1 MLTDTIS
8 MRYLVRYLI
17 TAIVSLLTVVSCT
30 GSKTAGKA
38 DRAGSPSAVGSNTSG
53 ETHVTG
59 DTIMNASPAKA
70 DSAAWM
76 VTEFGI
82 GPVRAGMTVAEARA
96 ALDGALTETSSTPSC
111 GYATSSRAPKGVNF
125 MIVGGKIAR
134 VDVRGGT
141 VTAAAGA
148 KIGDTEQRVRALYPG
163 RIAVTP
169 HKYTNGHYLT
179 VTPSNPADSAYR
191 MVFETDS
198 SRVTVYR
205 SGLRPPV
212 EWVEGCS

>member
-1 MLTDTIS
+1 M
-8 MRYLVRYLI
+8 RYLI
-17 TAIVSLLTVVSCT
+17 TATVSLLTMVSCT
-30 GSKTAGKA
+30 
-38 DRAGSPSAVGSNTSG
+38 RSNT
-53 ETHVTG
+53 
-59 DTIMNASPAKA
+59 ARKA
-70 DSAAWM
+70 DSAASVGSPRVVSSNTTGTTRVTGGTANPSADKADGAAWT
-76 VTEFGI
+76 VTELGI

-96 ALDGALTETSSTPSC
+96 ALGGALTEASSAPSC

-125 MIVGGKIAR
+125 MIVDGRIAR
-134 VDVRGGT
+134 ADVRGGT
-141 VTAAAGA
+141 TATAAGA
-148 KIGDTEQRVRALYPG
+148 KIGDTEQRVRALYAG

-191 MVFETDS
+191 IVFETDS

>member
-1 MLTDTIS
+1 M
-8 MRYLVRYLI
+8 RYLI
-17 TAIVSLLTVVSCT
+17 TATVSLLTMVSCA
-30 GSKTAGKA
+30 GSKTASKT
-38 DRAGSPSAVGSNTSG
+38 DSAGSPSAVSSDTSG

-59 DTIMNASPAKA
+59 DTIASARAGKI
-70 DSAAWM
+70 DSAAWT

-96 ALDGALTETSSTPSC
+96 ALDGALTETSSAPSC
-111 GYATSSRAPKGVNF
+111 GYATSSSAPKGVNF
-125 MIVGGKIAR
+125 MIVDGKIAR

-141 VTAAAGA
+141 VVTAAGA

-169 HKYTNGHYLT
+169 HKYTDGHYLT

-191 MVFETDS
+191 IVFETDS